1 MLTGLIMS
9 SANAQIFAANEKHIV
24 NHDIMHCTAE
34 GVVGNHLYSGRA
46 LGITESYDI
55 IQLSDQLKPL
65 FEYISR
71 HYMRVGLSH
80 TRDVIW
86 NVEMDQLGKYIG
98 FYPSVFFFGAQQYF
112 SWGDNEWLS
121 IVDYINSKNNF
132 IELAN
137 QIGIKV
143 PMTLAFDSVDKID
156 NATIVKA
163 TYPCYLKAAVSV
175 SGVGIYRCENPQ
187 ELRKAIASFDTQV
200 PVQIQE
206 EVQAKTFLNMQYKIE
221 YGFALRLAC
230 TEQILDSFEHQENTY
245 PACYEP
251 WEVVDPMAAW
261 MAERGMKGV
270 FAFDVAVIEKPDGV
284 TYFAIECNPRYN
296 GATYSALIAQKLS
309 IKQWVAK
316 TYSTRYRDLNDIPID
331 HIEYSKKSGY
341 GVIIVNWGTILEGK
355 LIILLAGNS
364 EQQQYLDAELIS
376 CL

>member
-1 MLTGLIMS
+1 MS
-9 SANAQIFAANEKHIV
+9 SANANIYAANEKHIV

-55 IQLSDQLKPL
+55 IQLSEKLKPL
-65 FEYISR
+65 FQCASG
-71 HYMRVGLSH
+71 HYERVGLTH

-86 NVEMDQLGKYIG
+86 NVEMDHLGKYIG
-98 FYPSVFFFGAQQYF
+98 FHPSVFFFGPQQYF
-112 SWGDNEWLS
+112 SWGDNEWLA

-132 IELAN
+132 IQLAN

-143 PMTLAFDSVDKID
+143 PMTLAFDNVDKID
-156 NATIVKA
+156 HTTIEN
-163 TYPCYLKAAVSV
+163 TIYPCYLKAAVSV
-175 SGVGIYRCENPQ
+175 SGVGIYRCENSQ
-187 ELRKAIASFDTQV
+187 ELRKAITCFDSHI

-221 YGFALRLAC
+221 SGFALRLAC
-230 TEQILDSFEHQENTY
+230 TEQLLDGFVHQGNAY
-245 PACYEP
+245 PACCEP
-251 WEVVDPMAAW
+251 WESVDPMAAW

-284 TYFAIECNPRYN
+284 TFSAIECNPRYN
-296 GATYSALIAQKLS
+296 GATYPTLIAQKLG

-316 TYSTRYRDLNDIPID
+316 TYTTQYRNLKDINID

-341 GVIIVNWGTILEGK
+341 GIIIVNWGTILEGK
-355 LIILLAGNS
+355 LMVLLAGNK

-376 CL
+376 FL